1 MVHKFVDELK
11 KNLKDYDKDILG
23 HSISGFHHE
32 RVCKL
37 LADHQGTVLIGNANA
52 DKDCNLTPTVV
63 LNPSLESPLM

>member
-11 KNLKDYDKDILG
+11 KHLNTYDKDILG

-37 LADHQGTVLIGNANA
+37 LADHQGTVLIGNGEAHI
-52 DKDCNLTPTVV
+52 DK
-63 LNPSLESPLM
+63 